1 MPSLSVE
8 KIYFHIPKRF
18 EKLLN
23 LFNWSKQT
31 VNIFKMDSRDLNW
44 SLQSN
49 LKMHVKRLFFL
60 YPSIPLII
68 PPYYTPCFF
77 VHRVLKLP
85 RQRLLWTF
93 KSQQRYV
100 DVSTGSNDDFKTVFE
115 VIQNISES
123 IFDIALRQL
132 QNHSV
137 DHEIARNFYTPEN
150 SSFAQLFHFQKSF
163 SMR

>member
-85 RQRLLWTF
+85 RQRLLCTL
-93 KSQQRYV
+93 KSQQRYLE
-100 DVSTGSNDDFKTVFE
+100 VSTRLHDEFGTVFE
-115 VIQNISES
+115 AIQIISEPVL
-123 IFDIALRQL
+123 DVKLRQR

-137 DHEIARNFYTPEN
+137 DHGSTNILYTPKKPP
-150 SSFAQLFHFQKSF
+150 FA
-163 SMR
+163 